1 MVKNAFALQ
10 TVQTE
15 KESALMQNGYSQK
28 KYQHALYGIRISVVM
43 PNSEFQRDQRKLL
56 DKANMKYYRIEND
69 VESKAVGRKYPQ
81 LECNTLGYAHAIPDF
96 GPSKIKYNLSF
107 NLVKGTK
114 LTDALSTTAISAS
127 GFIISKRLRTLLES
141 YKLERHEFIPVE
153 IIDGKQTHNYYFL
166 HFYGLDMVHCL
177 DYQQSEFHIIKW
189 GFQDLGT
196 KKFDSYESYQNYMKE
211 FNEEY
216 SLIAH
221 LDCVVLKEE
230 FNDLDVFSFPYFG
243 NEVFISERLKQCLED
258 NHITGFSFEEKF
270 QLYKVTD
277 LLKL

>member
-1 MVKNAFALQ
+1 MN
-10 TVQTE
+10 
-15 KESALMQNGYSQK
+15 
-28 KYQHALYGIRISVVM
+28 
-43 PNSEFQRDQRKLL
+43 
-56 DKANMKYYRIEND
+56 YYLINND

-81 LECNTLGYAHAIPDF
+81 LECKNLVYAHAIPDF

-107 NLVKGTK
+107 DLVKGAK
-114 LTDALSTTAISAS
+114 LTDVLSTTAISAS
-127 GFIISKRLRTLLES
+127 GFIISERFRKILED
-141 YKLERHEFIPVE
+141 YKLEQYELIPVE
-153 IIDGKQTHNYYFL
+153 IINHEQTYNYYFL
-166 HFYGLDMVHCL
+166 HFYGLDMVNCL
-177 DYQQSEFHIIKW
+177 DYQQSIFRIIKW
-189 GFQDLGT
+189 GFNDLGT

-211 FNEEY
+211 FNKEY

-230 FNDLDVFSFPYFG
+230 FYDLDVFSFPYFG